1 MSVTSISLD
10 EEPVE
15 QPVEPKPER
24 AAPAAPSTS
33 EEWKDKLLEL
43 LRSMPADTAL
53 KLFDRGGLRELLM
66 ELAKDD
72 PLLGLCIK
80 VHEAQPATAQP
91 AAGGQR

>member
-15 QPVEPKPER
+15 QPAAEPKPER
-24 AAPAAPSTS
+24 AAPASSS

-53 KLFDRGGLRELLM
+53 KLFDRGGLKELLM

-80 VHEAQPATAQP
+80 VHEAYPATAQP
-91 AAGGQR
+91 AAQR

>member
-15 QPVEPKPER
+15 QPAAEPKPER
-24 AAPAAPSTS
+24 ATPAAPSAS

-53 KLFDRGGLRELLM
+53 RLFDRGGLRELLM

-80 VHEAQPATAQP
+80 VHEAQPAAQ
-91 AAGGQR
+91 R

>member
-24 AAPAAPSTS
+24 ATPAAPSAS

-53 KLFDRGGLRELLM
+53 RLFDKGGLRELLI
-66 ELAKDD
+66 ELSKNE
-72 PLLGLCIK
+72 PLIGLCIK
-80 VHEAQPATAQP
+80 VHEAQPAAQ
-91 AAGGQR
+91 R

>member
-15 QPVEPKPER
+15 QPAAEPKPER
-24 AAPAAPSTS
+24 AAPVASSGPS

-53 KLFDRGGLRELLM
+53 KLFDRGGLKELLM

-80 VHEAQPATAQP
+80 VHEAQPAAQ
-91 AAGGQR
+91 R